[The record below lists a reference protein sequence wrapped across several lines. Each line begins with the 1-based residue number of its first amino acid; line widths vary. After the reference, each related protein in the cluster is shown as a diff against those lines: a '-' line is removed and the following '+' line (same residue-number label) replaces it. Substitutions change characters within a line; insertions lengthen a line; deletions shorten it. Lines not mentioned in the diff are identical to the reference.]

1 MKIRSALSFGLIATA
16 FALAVTAC
24 SGGGGSKS
32 LPAMQQGA
40 LGPKVGVT
48 FTVTIGGGSWTQS
61 GAQRQPKYIPTS
73 TQSLVIEYIGDNPT
87 ATPVPGSASPPS
99 TAVVATTLN
108 VTTSTTNPPPA
119 GSCFNNSGSYICTVT
134 AQLPVGVLD
143 VYVLA
148 YDGQNGTGNLV
159 GGTVVISQVS
169 QSGAITQPG
178 TSTPVSFVLG
188 AGTTNATFNLIT
200 ITPNGLPNPSV
211 TAPSYPSTAPPYA
224 YSTAGTLNLG
234 SVPPNTPI
242 TSVVV
247 TDNDTSGS
255 TCLVYIKAGA
265 TTATPCPFSAAKSSV
280 TLTNSSDAYAVL
292 YNGQRLPG
300 GTISISGTG
309 IASPLT
315 VQVAGVVAVSPVTLG
330 GSFTGPSGTI
340 VYDSVGKNV
349 YVGMGNRAAP
359 LYAIPYSSSTGYG
372 TPTQITV
379 TSVNGSAA
387 SNLTGNR
394 SDMHGG
400 VNEMVIGPDNNI
412 WIAELDGE
420 ASPQYLAVAAINSA
434 VINPLNGSSIT
445 PGTGVFAEYAL
456 NNLQVLN
463 GGRQGPPLKAIA
475 SMGGY
480 IWLLDKRGDFW
491 RFDPTTGRVNPN
503 LGAGYLPGATPTTA
517 LPPTD
522 PTGATYMDPC
532 CGIYSTLIPLGNTL
546 YVANE
551 DTSSIDAI
559 TVDTSTVPSAGL
571 CSPVGSN
578 PCIATFQALQAG
590 AINCPRF
597 SAGTDGTSY
606 YSVSQCNGKV
616 YEFTP
621 PNTLTVSSQAFS
633 SSMGGLFPTSD
644 GYLWTLTASGVQAM
658 SGMTSTATFLSLS
671 GPSGCASAVR
681 QLKRGAIPFMI
692 GPDGSLLFSP
702 NWSDN
707 SSTTPSVLCA
717 AVY

>member
-1 MKIRSALSFGLIATA
+1 MKTRSALSFGLLATA

-32 LPAMQQGA
+32 LPAVQQGA

-61 GAQRQPKYIPTS
+61 SSQRQPKYLPTS
-73 TQSLVIEYIGDNPT
+73 TQSLVIEYIGDNPA
-87 ATPVPGSASPPS
+87 ATPVPGSANPPS

-119 GSCFNNSGSYICTVT
+119 GQCFNNSGSYICTVSV
-134 AQLPVGVLD
+134 QLPVGVLD

-159 GGTVVISQVS
+159 GGTVVVSQVS
-169 QSGAITQPG
+169 QNGAITQPG

-200 ITPNGLPNPSV
+200 LTPNGLPNPSV

-265 TTATPCPFSAAKSSV
+265 TTATPCPFSTAKSSV

-292 YNGQRLPG
+292 YNGQHVPG
-300 GTISISGTG
+300 GTISLSGSG
-309 IASPLT
+309 IANPLT
-315 VQVAGVVAVSPVTLG
+315 VQVAGVVAVAPVTLG
-330 GSFTGPSGTI
+330 GTLTGPSATI
-340 VYDSVGKNV
+340 VYDSVGKKV

-372 TPTQITV
+372 TPAQISV
-379 TSVNGSAA
+379 TSVNGSPA
-387 SNLTGNR
+387 SNLSGN
-394 SDMHGG
+394 SGDMHGG

-412 WIAELDGE
+412 WIAELD
-420 ASPQYLAVAAINSA
+420 SRNNLQYLAVAAINSA
-434 VINPLNGSSIT
+434 VINPLDGSSIAAG
-445 PGTGVFAEYAL
+445 PGVFAEYTL

-463 GGRQGPPLKAIA
+463 GNREGPPLKAIA

-480 IWLLDKRGDFW
+480 IWLLDKRGDLW
-491 RFDPTTGRVNPN
+491 RIDPTTGRVNPN
-503 LGAGYLPGATPTTA
+503 LGAGYLPGASATTA

-522 PTGATYMDPC
+522 PTGATYMDSC
-532 CGIYSTLIPLGNTL
+532 CGIYSALIPLGNTL

-551 DTSSIDAI
+551 DTSSIDAL
-559 TVDTSTVPSAGL
+559 TVDTSAVPSAGL

-578 PCIATFQALQAG
+578 PCIATFQALLAG

-606 YSVSQCNGKV
+606 YSLSDCNEKV

-621 PNTLTVSSQAFS
+621 PSTLTVSAQSFS
-633 SSMGGLFPTSD
+633 STSGGIFPTSD
-644 GYLWTLTASGVQAM
+644 GYLWTLTPGGVSAM
-658 SGMTSTATFLSLS
+658 SGMTSTATFLSVS
-671 GPSGCASAVR
+671 GPAGCTNTRS
-681 QLKRGAIPFMI
+681 LERGAMPFMV
-692 GPDGSLLFSP
+692 GPDGSLLYSP
-702 NWSDN
+702 NWSNN
-707 SSTTPSVLCA
+707 SSTAPSVLCA
-717 AVY
+717 VVY